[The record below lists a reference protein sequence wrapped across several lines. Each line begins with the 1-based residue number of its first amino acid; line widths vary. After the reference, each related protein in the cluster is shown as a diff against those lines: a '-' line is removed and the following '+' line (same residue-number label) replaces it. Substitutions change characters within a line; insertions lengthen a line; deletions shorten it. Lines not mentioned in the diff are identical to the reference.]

1 MAKYGRGKF
10 EAHPNYIEYMES
22 VVKSDSFKDMPNA
35 ISNGRINWQV
45 SSGKSTSFY
54 EYYKARWKWW
64 ADKADSLGLPGKG
77 NENERFTITARII
90 NPTGYRA
97 CRLCGEDWN
106 VGYFYLNARFY
117 KSILKLCPK
126 GDFFKWQPIDA
137 TIVELKKYLSVEEI
151 EKYFIEKFPERQEY
165 FNEYGVTKEAF
176 EKSNHINAKA
186 WLTPGYMGNPPD
198 RLDGFHDYHFECR
211 KSSDPGRFD
220 ENMKSYNHDR
230 RTFEFW
236 SEGDW
241 MVADTLYNSAGE
253 GYCLDCPEGSE
264 KIQISPDHIGPLSC
278 GFKQLALFKPLCS
291 THNSAKNRRF
301 TMFDTKLLQDWEK
314 TNNESVASFQ
324 VKQHWNKNKGRVKN
338 DKHTKQL
345 SNSMRS
351 LQDCYFRILF
361 RLWEMGN
368 IRFLCT
374 LINPQFAYHDVHFLN
389 LDNSNFTF
397 SGIEIRK
404 RITPNRKSLFTRSI
418 RIALESLKEYNSKS
432 VESRKLL
439 RKDYEKNQSLIED
452 FMSKIEEIGLNEI
465 ELQWNESIKCNEE
478 INGVEETLGR
488 LSEFTEIEMND
499 LDALR
504 YKILVQ
510 LMDNIGDVEVD
521 L

>member
-10 EAHPNYIEYMES
+10 EAHPNYIAYMES

-64 ADKADSLGLPGKG
+64 AAKADSLGLPGKG
-77 NENERFTITARII
+77 NENERFTITARKI

-106 VGYFYLNARFY
+106 VGYFYLNSRFY
-117 KSILKLCPK
+117 NAIAKLCPE

-137 TIVELKKYLSVEEI
+137 ALVEMKKHLSQEVIEELI
-151 EKYFIEKFPERQEY
+151 YKKFPERHEY
-165 FNEYGVTKEAF
+165 FNKFGVTKEAF

-220 ENMKSYNHDR
+220 DNMKSYNHDR

-236 SEGDW
+236 SEGNW

-253 GYCLDCPEGSE
+253 GYCLDCPDGSE
-264 KIQISPDHIGPLSC
+264 KIQVSPDHIGPLSC

-301 TMFDTKLLQDWEK
+301 TFYDTELLLDWEK
-314 TNNESVASFQ
+314 SNNDSVASFQ
-324 VKQHWNKNKGRVKN
+324 VRNHWDKNKVRVMN
-338 DKHTKQL
+338 DDHTKQL

-351 LQDCYFRILF
+351 LQDCYFRILY
-361 RLWEMGN
+361 RLWETGN

-374 LINPQFAYHDVHFLN
+374 LIKPQFAYHDVHFTD
-389 LDNSNFTF
+389 LDNSNFNF
-397 SGIEIRK
+397 SSFEIRK
-404 RITPNRKSLFTRSI
+404 KITPNRKSLFTRSL

-432 VESRKLL
+432 VDSRKLL
-439 RKDYEKNQSLIED
+439 RKDYENNHSLIENYI
-452 FMSKIEEIGLNEI
+452 STIESFDHIENEVHWSELIKHDGDLNGL
-465 ELQWNESIKCNEE
+465 
-478 INGVEETLGR
+478 EETLGR
-488 LSEFTEIEMND
+488 LTEFSEIEMNE
-499 LDALR
+499 LDGLR
-504 YKILVQ
+504 YELLIE
-510 LMDNIGDVEVD
+510 LMDKIGDLEVE